1 MRAVIEVRG
10 VSFSYEA
17 VDVLREVS
25 VSVDEGELLGLIGPN
40 GSGKTTLIRCM
51 AGALRPKL
59 GVVLLEGRAVAE
71 MGPREVAR
79 RLAVVP
85 QDHGSPFD
93 FTVVDVVSMGRYPHL
108 GRLGRASRR
117 DVEAVERAM
126 ELAGVKQLAHRRLCE
141 LSGGERQR
149 VFIAR
154 ALAQEPEVLL
164 LDEPT
169 AHLDLGHQL
178 ELMELVRRL
187 CRDEGL
193 TAVVAI
199 HDLNLAARY
208 CDRLVLLSGGR
219 IRAMGAVEEVLREDL
234 IGEVYGVEVEV
245 WRHPTTGSLYVI
257 PISVRPRPQEAHAVR
272 GAMGELGLSG
282 EWDKYPAEGP

>member
-1 MRAVIEVRG
+1 LRAVIEVRG

-25 VSVDEGELLGLIGPN
+25 VSVGEGELLGLIGPN

-117 DVEAVERAM
+117 DLEAVERAM

-187 CRDEGL
+187 CREEGL
-193 TAVVAI
+193 TTVVAI

-219 IRAMGAVEEVLREDL
+219 IRAMGPVEEVLREDL

-245 WRHPTTGSLYVI
+245 WRHPATGSLHVI
-257 PISVRPRPQEAHAVR
+257 PISVRPREACAVK
-272 GAMGELGLSG
+272 GGLEGVRVKG
-282 EWDKYPAEGP
+282 EWDKYPAE